1 MWKAEGSFN
10 SPLKYFLFNFK
21 NLFFFSFPQ
30 HNIMLTAHIL
40 ELSHP
45 SDFAKVS
52 CFYLDPPQSTH
63 SAINLISLINKCDNN
78 QAALFSDRAR
88 LLADAL
94 DSLSTY
100 WQDWRPQE
108 TRRCGY
114 MAGWSALIGSNTLI
128 SLHIC
133 LGGAQIRTRALMRA
147 KAPGPQI
154 SDALVLAQLRSITT
168 FRSPQKNNRESANG
182 LWE

>member
-1 MWKAEGSFN
+1 MRKAEGSFTHH
-10 SPLKYFLFNFK
+10 SSVSFLISK
-21 NLFFFSFPQ
+21 NVFFSFPQ

-40 ELSHP
+40 ELSRP

-52 CFYLDPPQSTH
+52 CLDPPQSTH

-78 QAALFSDRAR
+78 QAAFFSDRAR
-88 LLADAL
+88 LLAEAL

-100 WQDWRPQE
+100 WQALSPQE

-128 SLHIC
+128 SLYIC
-133 LGGAQIRTRALMRA
+133 FRGAQIQTRALMRA
-147 KAPGPQI
+147 KHLGR
-154 SDALVLAQLRSITT
+154 RSQTL
-168 FRSPQKNNRESANG
+168 SC
-182 LWE
+182 